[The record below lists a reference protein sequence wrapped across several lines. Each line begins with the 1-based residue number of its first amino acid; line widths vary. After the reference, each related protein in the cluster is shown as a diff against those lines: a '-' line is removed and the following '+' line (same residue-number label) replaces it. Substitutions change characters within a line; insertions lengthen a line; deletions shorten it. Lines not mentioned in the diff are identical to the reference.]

1 MPMYNLIEYSENH
14 LKASGILWQ
23 IYRHALV
30 VNNNEIIDF
39 NLGNAN
45 TRSFNLKVKLT
56 GQTGKN
62 VEIMVLLKYLSKL

>member
-1 MPMYNLIEYSENH
+1 MPMYNLIEYSENY

-23 IYRHALV
+23 IYRDALV

-62 VEIMVLLKYLSKL
+62 VKIMVPLKYLSKL